1 MSRKLT
7 FKSTRI
13 CKECGKEFVPRSG
26 TQLYCPGP
34 HFTYCK
40 ECGKI
45 IEYTCSPKEKPKYC
59 SKDCRELGRKKSN
72 LSKYGVENVSQIDEV
87 RKKISE
93 ANSSEEVRAKRES
106 TCLRRYGTKNVA
118 QNEDVKKKMSEVMSS
133 EEYLKNRERTCVQ
146 RYGFRSPSMNPNV
159 QEKRIQTN
167 MSRYGCYGRKYT
179 ASDYASIMV
188 DGSKVNEYLA
198 FKEDPKNYILTN
210 YDSKPTVTQLEQDLG
225 VTNTPIYEIL
235 VQHDCRE
242 LVNHNKSSME
252 SQLIS
257 FLNSLD
263 SNMLIIEN
271 DRTQIKPYELD
282 IYLPQYKIAF
292 ECNPASTH
300 NSSKAWLGDEV
311 KSPSYHKMKTDM
323 CEKQGI
329 FLFHIFGYEW
339 NLKNNIIKSMIRNLL
354 GKNKIKIG
362 ARSTYID
369 TDVQYEDCK
378 QFLNENH
385 RQGNTAASIRLGLRR
400 KSDDKLVAV
409 MTFGKIRGT
418 MGTSKCLIGSNF
430 ELSRF
435 CNLCN
440 TSVIGGASKLF
451 KFFVENYSFDSIVSF
466 SDRSHTRGEMYHK
479 LGFIQDSV
487 VAPGYFWTDVYD
499 TKHINRVLS
508 QKSNLSK
515 LLHDNN
521 LDLSKTEREIMEDHN
536 YVRTFDSGLIKW
548 VYTTI

>member
-1 MSRKLT
+1 MTRNLN
-7 FKSTRI
+7 FKSNRR
-13 CKECGKEFVPRSG
+13 CQECGKEFTPKSG
-26 TQLYCPGP
+26 TQRYCSGP
-34 HFTYCK
+34 HYTECII
-40 ECGKI
+40 CGKR
-45 IEYTCSPKEKPKYC
+45 IEYSCSPKEKPKYC

-72 LSKYGVENVSQIDEV
+72 LSKYGVENVSQLDEV

-133 EEYLKNRERTCVQ
+133 EEYLKNRERTCVE
-146 RYGFRSPSMNPNV
+146 RYGFRSPSMNTDV
-159 QEKRIQTN
+159 QSKRIQTN
-167 MSRYGCYGRKYT
+167 MRRYGCYGRKYT

-198 FKEDPKNYILTN
+198 FKEDPKNYILKN

-242 LVNHNKSSME
+242 LINHNKSSME
-252 SQLIS
+252 AQLIS

-339 NLKNNIIKSMIRNLL
+339 NLKNSIIKSMIRNLL
-354 GKNKIKIG
+354 GKNKLKIG

-369 TDVQYEDCK
+369 KNVQYEDCK

-400 KSDDKLVAV
+400 KSDDKLVSV

-435 CNLCN
+435 CNLCD

-451 KFFVENYSFDSIVSF
+451 KFFVENYSFDSIISF
-466 SDRSHTRGEMYHK
+466 SDRSHTRGEIYHK

-487 VAPGYFWTDVYD
+487 VAPGYFWTDIYD
-499 TKHINRVLS
+499 TKFINRVSS

-515 LLHDNN
+515 LLHDYNI
-521 LDLSKTEREIMEDHN
+521 DLSKTESEIMEDHN

-548 VYTTI
+548 VYII